1 MSLALDEPTQSDEVF
16 DVNGF
21 QIIASKDLMEQAQ
34 PVTIDYQGM
43 GFQIRS
49 NLNMGGSGGGC
60 SGCGSTSEGGSCS
73 H

>member
-16 DVNGF
+16 DIDGF
-21 QIIASKDLMEQAQ
+21 QIIAARDLMAQAK

-49 NLNMGGSGGGC
+49 SLNLGGGGC
-60 SGCGSTSEGGSCS
+60 SGCGSSSEGDACS
-73 H
+73 Y